1 MKLCNLFLYQVKEV
15 TYDEVFHS
23 CNGDLWKGIIKCLDI
38 ECEDKL
44 YLYDY
49 KKRTNEFVPL
59 SDGQLLGISD
69 DSEIVAVDMHSL
81 GQSNLNERSFGH
93 NDSFDMIYEKYEAM
107 EYYRE
112 FHKKIKDDIN
122 LRQSLIVGCRNNIS
136 IEKHLSHTS
145 YEDGPSKPN
154 YLERT
159 SFNEKNDFSKCDH
172 LISLSNFYNHN
183 TCDVST
189 KIYFLNSET

>member
-1 MKLCNLFLYQVKEV
+1 
-15 TYDEVFHS
+15 
-23 CNGDLWKGIIKCLDI
+23 
-38 ECEDKL
+38 
-44 YLYDY
+44 
-49 KKRTNEFVPL
+49 
-59 SDGQLLGISD
+59 
-69 DSEIVAVDMHSL
+69 
-81 GQSNLNERSFGH
+81 
-93 NDSFDMIYEKYEAM
+93 MIYEKYEAM

-122 LRQSLIVGCRNNIS
+122 LRQSLIVGCRNNVS

-189 KIYFLNSET
+189 KIYFLNSETWKSLNKVISHVPANDSKIAFKSDFVMFSSLFHNHCREFCDLLTTHSLLSDR